1 MNRNATRIATILCCP
16 LLATAGSQFATQS
29 AAQAATQVAA
39 QATFRD
45 TPPLDDAC
53 WQETFVDDFDELDLR
68 DESAGAVDDDGRW
81 RTRYIWGRDTIINHE
96 LQYYIDPVEHGL
108 SPFAVDEGTLSI
120 IARRTPAELADAVG
134 RQGYVSGVLTT
145 EKSFSQ
151 KYGRFEAHARIP
163 SGRGLWSAL
172 WLLPSF
178 DSWPEGVAVL
188 PEIDIM
194 ESLGHT
200 PDVLHTTLHTN
211 QTGELTSHGYETRAN
226 DLSLDFHLYS
236 VVWTPES
243 VTWFLDRKPV
253 ARHPTPADFTRPVH
267 FLLNLAVGGGWP
279 GAPDADTVFPAKYQI
294 DYVRAWK
301 DSGTC

>member
-1 MNRNATRIATILCCP
+1 MKRLATRMTTTLCFA
-16 LLATAGSQFATQS
+16 LTALAAS
-29 AAQAATQVAA
+29 QAAVV
-39 QATFRD
+39 D
-45 TPPLDDAC
+45 TPPLDDRC
-53 WQETFVDDFDELDLR
+53 WQETFLDEFDTLDLR
-68 DESAGAVDDDGRW
+68 DESGQADPVEGRW
-81 RTRYIWGRDTIINHE
+81 RSRYIWGRDTIINRE
-96 LQYYIDPVEHGL
+96 LQYYIDPAEHGL
-108 SPFAVDEGTLSI
+108 SPFEVDDSTLSI
-120 IARRTPAELADAVG
+120 IARRTPATLADKVA

-151 KYGRFEAHARIP
+151 KYGRFEARAQIP

-211 QTGELTSHGYETRAN
+211 QTGELTSHGYETRTA

-236 VVWTPES
+236 IVWTPET
-243 VTWFLDRKPV
+243 VTWFLDHEPV
-253 ARHPTPADFTRPVH
+253 AQHPTPDDFTRPVH

-279 GAPDADTVFPAKYQI
+279 GAPDADTTFPASYRI
-294 DYVRAWK
+294 DYVRAWE
-301 DSGTC
+301 DAGSC